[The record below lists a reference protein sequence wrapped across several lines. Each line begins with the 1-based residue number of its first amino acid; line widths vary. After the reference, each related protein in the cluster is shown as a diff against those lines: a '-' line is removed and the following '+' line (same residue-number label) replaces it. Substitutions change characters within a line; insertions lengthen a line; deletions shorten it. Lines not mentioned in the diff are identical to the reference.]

1 MTLTSKEITVSGKVQ
16 GVWFR
21 KFTCDKAR
29 ELGLKGTV
37 QNLETGQVLIHAI
50 GLPELVGSL
59 EQWCWQGSPESKVTE
74 VRSVEVEPKSYTSF
88 DIIE

>member
-1 MTLTSKEITVSGKVQ
+1 MTIAARQITVSGKVQ

-21 KFTCDKAR
+21 KYTCDKAR
-29 ELGLKGTV
+29 EFGLKGTV

-50 GLPELVGSL
+50 GPPQLVASL
-59 EQWCWQGSPESKVTE
+59 EQWCWQGSPESKVTD
-74 VRSVEVEPKSYTSF
+74 VRSVEVEPKPYTTF